1 MALFVAGAAVVGYFA
16 YRAYGLTMK
25 SIYAERP
32 TRPGEI
38 GAIAGY
44 QDIGNAYVDPRNTI
58 SNPQNLRL
66 VRQEEGEFGCPR
78 LIYEGGDR
86 GSNIV
91 TYGFNYNKF

>member
-1 MALFVAGAAVVGYFA
+1 MALFVAGAAVLGYFV
-16 YRAYGLTMK
+16 YKAYGQTLN

-38 GAIAGY
+38 GAIAEY
-44 QDIGNAYVDPRNTI
+44 QELGNAYVDPRNTI

-66 VRQEEGEFGCPR
+66 VSQQAGEFGCPQ
-78 LIYEGGDR
+78 LIYEGGER